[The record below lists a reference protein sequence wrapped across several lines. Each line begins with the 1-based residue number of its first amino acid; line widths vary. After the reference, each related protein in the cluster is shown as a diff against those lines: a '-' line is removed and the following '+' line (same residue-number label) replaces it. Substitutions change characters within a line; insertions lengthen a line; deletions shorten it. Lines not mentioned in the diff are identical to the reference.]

1 MDAHRIF
8 SLVVIMAGAATAL
21 LGIGIVTVAMLVRAR
36 AASAARRMPS
46 FDA

>member
-8 SLVVIMAGAATAL
+8 SFVVVLAGAVTAL
-21 LGIGIVTVAMLVRAR
+21 LGIGIVTVAMLVRGR

-46 FDA
+46 FDV